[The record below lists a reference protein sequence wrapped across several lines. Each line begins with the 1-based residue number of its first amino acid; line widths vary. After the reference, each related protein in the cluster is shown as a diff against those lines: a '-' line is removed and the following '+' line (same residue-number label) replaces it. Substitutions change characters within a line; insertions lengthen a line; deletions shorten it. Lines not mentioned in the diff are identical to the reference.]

1 MWIFATR
8 NRLANCQ
15 RFIQQWHAT
24 QASSLV
30 YVRLD
35 ECDPALSELKQLP
48 WPKEF
53 LVVVGPRI
61 RLRGA
66 MEEMYHRFPNESW
79 YGLMADDFVPQTMHW
94 DQQLIERAVPNDIA
108 YGNDIHEKANRMCH
122 FCIGGD
128 LVRFVGFF
136 GLPGVDHFGTDYIW
150 ERIHHACNRRNKLM
164 DVIIEH
170 AHYNFGQSEFDQ
182 TYKESQALK
191 AQDKAAYRAWMANN
205 LDSLLLRIRERFG
218 WS

>member
-8 NRLANCQ
+8 NRLKNCQ
-15 RFIQQWHAT
+15 RFIDQWHKT

-35 ECDPALSELKQLP
+35 DCDPSLEELKLLP

-66 MEEMYHRFPNESW
+66 MEEMYHRFPNQSW
-79 YGLMADDFVPQTMHW
+79 YGLLADDFIPQTDCW
-94 DQQLIERAVPNDIA
+94 DQRLIERAIPNDIS
-108 YGNDIHEKANRMCH
+108 YGNDVHEKAHRMCH

-136 GLPGVDHFGTDYIW
+136 GLPVVEHFGTDYIW
-150 ERIHHACNRRNKLM
+150 ERIHHMCGRNNKLM

-182 TYKESQALK
+182 TYAESQALK
-191 AQDKAAYRAWMANN
+191 GSDKAAYRAWMDEN
-205 LDSLLLRIRERFG
+205 LDPLLTRIREKFE
-218 WS
+218 W